1 MNPLSLMSL
10 AVQKANVWMVHVGGL
25 GSAVNPTVLTS
36 RRPNVSFPS
45 GYSFGAATAME
56 RLVTTSPPST
66 GPASQTRR
74 RLRLTRSF

>member
-1 MNPLSLMSL
+1 MNPMSLMSF

-45 GYSFGAATAME
+45 G
-56 RLVTTSPPST
+56 
-66 GPASQTRR
+66 
-74 RLRLTRSF
+74 